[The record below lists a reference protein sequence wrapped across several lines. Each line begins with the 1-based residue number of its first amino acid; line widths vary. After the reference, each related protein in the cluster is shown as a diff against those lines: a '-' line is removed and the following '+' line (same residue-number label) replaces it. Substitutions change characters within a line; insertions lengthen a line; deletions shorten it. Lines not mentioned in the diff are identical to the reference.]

1 VQLFNRV
8 VAFSITE
15 RGCGEMAIW
24 KMYLI
29 TLIEIILFLIVGFLL
44 TDNVLKN
51 VYESAGIRFIGN
63 VWVIWFGISFM
74 VFALYTIILSFVSK
88 ENRLRKERLTS
99 KTFWVIVTASI
110 VGIFVPFFI
119 GEIPF

>member
-1 VQLFNRV
+1 
-8 VAFSITE
+8 
-15 RGCGEMAIW
+15 MAIW

>member
-1 VQLFNRV
+1 
-8 VAFSITE
+8 
-15 RGCGEMAIW
+15 MAIW

-29 TLIEIILFLIVGFLL
+29 TIIEIILFLVVGFLL

-63 VWVIWFGISFM
+63 VWVVWFSLSFM
-74 VFALYTIILSFVSK
+74 LFGLYTVVLSFVSK
-88 ENRLRKERLTS
+88 ESRLLKERLAS
-99 KTFWVIVTASI
+99 KTFWVILIASTGGVFI
-110 VGIFVPFFI
+110 PFFI

>member
-1 VQLFNRV
+1 
-8 VAFSITE
+8 
-15 RGCGEMAIW
+15 MAKW

-29 TLIEIILFLIVGFLL
+29 TLIEIILFLIIGFLL

-51 VYESAGIRFIGN
+51 VYERAGIRFIGN
-63 VWVIWFGISFM
+63 VWVIWFGLSFT
-74 VFALYTIILSFVSK
+74 VFALYTIVLSFFSK
-88 ENRLRKERLTS
+88 ENRFPKERLTS

-110 VGIFVPFFI
+110 VGIFVPFFV